1 MASDQPP
8 TWCASKCAAVA
19 GAATAKT
26 CFVCTNAEKSA
37 APRTGRRRAI
47 AAIAHNCNPSA
58 APLYWKC
65 TWSTM
70 SKPGWKMTRT
80 VAIARGVSGDEDGGG
95 ADARAPRA
103 LADGFVVD
111 GVSVVVRR

>member
-1 MASDQPP
+1 
-8 TWCASKCAAVA
+8 
-19 GAATAKT
+19 
-26 CFVCTNAEKSA
+26 
-37 APRTGRRRAI
+37 
-47 AAIAHNCNPSA
+47 
-58 APLYWKC
+58 
-65 TWSTM
+65 M

-103 LADGFVVD
+103 LADGFVAD